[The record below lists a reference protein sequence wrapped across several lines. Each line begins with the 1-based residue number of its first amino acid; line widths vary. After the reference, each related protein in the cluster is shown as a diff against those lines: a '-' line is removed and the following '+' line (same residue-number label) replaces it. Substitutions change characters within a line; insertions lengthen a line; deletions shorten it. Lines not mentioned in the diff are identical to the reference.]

1 MSRNRIIYQS
11 KALFIAPSATG
22 AQIALT
28 GCNSAADVKKTG
40 SPYKGETPTAIQNS
54 TGLMV
59 KLDRVQNLNFG
70 FTINAQD
77 VNEMGRLARIN
88 RISNEPPTVN
98 LDYSYYVT
106 DGLTERL
113 MGFVFGGTDGGTRTG
128 AHPFDTDMPIGAGAL
143 SGFLEE
149 TQGQNYY
156 IITTNEGEDVVGASL
171 SSEDSVVSVGNGFL
185 SNYELNLTVGE
196 LPTANVTVEG
206 FNIKCD
212 TSGEDNGM
220 SGISPG
226 INTLADPNVAF
237 GGSDLNRFYAIQDSL
252 ISATAG
258 TGYNDIAALRPGDI
272 TVSTDDFSA
281 SDDEFIT
288 VASNKSTTAHIQSLS
303 FSLPLARTT
312 LSRLGAFFGYNRV
325 IDVPLNMEVS
335 LSVFA
340 TEFNANKNLFNVLC
354 GSQPERTFS
363 VLLNKCND
371 DGSHTPAIKYQFKGA
386 ILLSENHSLDIGG
399 NETVDLTYSIQIGG
413 ANDTTRGLFMSGSYS
428 AAEGSAGH
436 NQSLDEQYPRLGTD
450 GSGLSGLIKNFYG
463 PGVRRNY

>member
-1 MSRNRIIYQS
+1 MARNRIIYQS

-28 GCNSAADVKKTG
+28 GCNTAAEVKKTG
-40 SPYKGETPTAIQNS
+40 APYKGETNTAIENS

-113 MGFVFGGTDGGTRTG
+113 MGFVFGGTDTANAAVNTG

-156 IITTNEGEDVVGASL
+156 IITTNEGEDVVGATL
-171 SSEDSVVSVGNGFL
+171 SNEDSMVSIGNGFV

-212 TSGEDNGM
+212 TSGHSDAM

-237 GGSDLNRFYAIQDSL
+237 TDADFNRYYAVQDSL

-272 TVSTDDFSA
+272 TVSTDSFHA
-281 SDDEFIT
+281 EDDEFIT
-288 VASNKSTTAHIQSLS
+288 LASDKSTSAHIQSLS

-325 IDVPLNMEVS
+325 IDVPLNMEIN
-335 LSVFA
+335 LNVFA
-340 TEFNANKNLFNVLC
+340 TEFNGNKNLFNVLC
-354 GSQPERTFS
+354 GSQPEREFS

-371 DGSHTPAIKYQFKGA
+371 DGSHTPAIKYKFKGA
-386 ILLSENHSLDIGG
+386 ILVSENHSLDIGG

-413 ANDTTRGLFMSGSYS
+413 ANDTVRGLFMSGSYS
-428 AAEGSAGH
+428 ATQNSF
-436 NQSLDEQYPRLGTD
+436 LDEQYPKLAAD

>member
-28 GCNSAADVKKTG
+28 GCNSAADVKTTG

-113 MGFVFGGTDGGTRTG
+113 MGFVFGGTESTKAGG
-128 AHPFDTDMPIGAGAL
+128 PDFDSDMPIGAGAL

-156 IITTNEGEDVVGASL
+156 IITTNEGEDVVGATL
-171 SSEDSVVSVGNGFL
+171 SNSEDSTVSVGNGFI
-185 SNYELNLTVGE
+185 SNYELSLTVGE

-212 TSGEDNGM
+212 TSGNDNGM

-237 GGSDLNRFYAIQDSL
+237 TASDLNRYYAIQSSL
-252 ISATAG
+252 IGANAG

-272 TVSTDDFSA
+272 TISTDNFST

-288 VASNKSTTAHIQSLS
+288 VASDKSTTAHIQSLN

-325 IDVPLNMEVS
+325 IDVPLNMEIS

-354 GSQPERTFS
+354 GSQPERQFT
-363 VLLNKCND
+363 VTLNKCND
-371 DGSHTPAIKYQFKGA
+371 DGSHTAAMRYQFKGA

-413 ANDTTRGLFMSGSYS
+413 ANDTTRGLFMSGSYT
-428 AAEGSAGH
+428 ADQ
-436 NQSLDEQYPRLGTD
+436 NTFLDEQYPSLATD

-463 PGVRRNY
+463 PGIRRNY

>member
-1 MSRNRIIYQS
+1 MARNRIIYQS

-28 GCNSAADVKKTG
+28 GCNTAAAVKTTG
-40 SPYKGETPTAIQNS
+40 APYKGETPTAIENS

-113 MGFVFGGTDGGTRTG
+113 MGFVFGGTEASKAG
-128 AHPFDTDMPIGAGAL
+128 APAFDSDMPVGAGAL

-156 IITTNEGEDVVGASL
+156 IITTNEGEDVVGATL
-171 SSEDSVVSVGNGFL
+171 STEDSTVSIGNGFV

-212 TSGEDNGM
+212 TSGTNAK

-226 INTLADPNVAF
+226 IN
-237 GGSDLNRFYAIQDSL
+237 IQDSL

-272 TVSTDDFSA
+272 TVSTDAFSA
-281 SDDEFIT
+281 EDDEFIT
-288 VASNKSTTAHIQSLS
+288 IASDKASTAHIQSLS

-325 IDVPLNMEVS
+325 IDVPLNMEIS

-354 GSQPERTFS
+354 GSQPERQFT
-363 VLLNKCND
+363 VTLNKCND
-371 DGSHTPAIKYQFKGA
+371 DGSHTPAIRYQFKGA

-413 ANDTTRGLFMSGSYS
+413 ANDTTRGLFMSGSYT
-428 AAEGSAGH
+428 A
-436 NQSLDEQYPRLGTD
+436 NQNTFLDAQYPSLAND

>member
-1 MSRNRIIYQS
+1 MARNRIIYQS

-28 GCNSAADVKKTG
+28 GCTSAAAVKTTG
-40 SPYKGETPTAIQNS
+40 APYAPGDLTSNAIANS
-54 TGLMV
+54 TGLLV

-113 MGFVFGGTDGGTRTG
+113 MGFVFGGTEASKAG
-128 AHPFDTDMPIGAGAL
+128 APAFDSDMPVGAGAL

-156 IITTNEGEDVVGASL
+156 IITTNEGEDVVGATL
-171 SSEDSVVSVGNGFL
+171 STEDSTVSIGNGFV

-212 TSGEDNGM
+212 TSGTNAK

-237 GGSDLNRFYAIQDSL
+237 TAADLNRYYVIQDSL

-258 TGYNDIAALRPGDI
+258 TGYNNIAALRPGDI
-272 TVSTDDFSA
+272 TVATDAFSA
-281 SDDEFIT
+281 EDDEFIT
-288 VASNKSTTAHIQSLS
+288 LASDKASTAHIQSLS

-325 IDVPLNMEVS
+325 IDVPLNMEIS

-354 GSQPERTFS
+354 GSQPERQFT
-363 VLLNKCND
+363 VTLNKCND
-371 DGSHTPAIKYQFKGA
+371 DGSHTPAIRYQFKGA

-413 ANDTTRGLFMSGSYS
+413 ANDTTRGLFMSGSYT
-428 AAEGSAGH
+428 ADQ
-436 NQSLDEQYPRLGTD
+436 NPFLDAQYPDFGGDGT
-450 GSGLSGLIKNFYG
+450 GLSGLIKNFYG